1 MKRTIT
7 AAAATAA
14 LAGLILSGCA
24 GQPAAPAEEEG
35 PVTLTV
41 SVWNYEQT
49 PEFKALFDA
58 FEAEYPDITIESV
71 DILADDYAE
80 KLTTMLSGGDTTDV
94 LTMKNVTDY
103 SRYANRGQ
111 LLDITDTVEAMDTDK
126 IAGLDPYVVDDAYYA
141 VPYRQ
146 DFWLMYYNK
155 GLFDAAGLDYPDH
168 ITWDEYAELATELT
182 DDSVSPKVYGS
193 YQHTWR
199 SVTQAT
205 AAAQTDGDLLSGDY
219 GFMDDQYELFLGLQQ
234 SGAALD
240 YATAKSQQISYRT
253 MFETGQTA
261 MMPMGSWYIAGIK
274 AAIDGGTSTVDWG
287 VAPLPQVESG
297 DDTVTFGSPTAFAIN
312 KKSAHQAAATKFLE
326 FAAGEEGAKAIAA
339 IGVVPAYGSDAVAE
353 AFTALPT
360 DELSITTFNEPKTV
374 ALEMPVS
381 ENTSDISTILDEEHD
396 LIMVGETSVG
406 DGIAAMDDRVTNE
419 VLG

>member
-14 LAGLILSGCA
+14 LAGLVLSGCA
-24 GQPAAPAEEEG
+24 GQPAESAEEG

-49 PEFKALFDA
+49 PEFTALFDA
-58 FEAEYPDITIESV
+58 FEAEYPDITIEPV
-71 DILADDYAE
+71 DILAEDYAE

-111 LLDITDTVEAMDTDK
+111 LLDVSDTVDGLDTEN
-126 IAGLDPYVVDDAYYA
+126 IAGLDPYELDGAYYA

-146 DFWLMYYNK
+146 DFWLLYYNK

-168 ITWDEYAELATELT
+168 ITWDEYAELATALT
-182 DDSVSPKVYGS
+182 DDSVSPKVFGS

-205 AAAQTDGDLLSGDY
+205 AAAQTGGDLLSGDY
-219 GFMDDQYELFLGLQQ
+219 SFMADQYDLFLELQQ
-234 SGAALD
+234 AGSALD

-253 MFETGQTA
+253 MFETGQAA
-261 MMPMGSWYIAGIK
+261 MLPMGSWYIAGIK

-287 VAPLPQVESG
+287 VAPLPQIESG
-297 DDTVTFGSPTAFAIN
+297 DETVTFGSPTAFAIN
-312 KKSAHQAAATKFLE
+312 KNSAHQAAATKFIE
-326 FAAGEEGAKAIAA
+326 FAAGEQGAAAIAA
-339 IGVVPAYGSDAVAE
+339 IGVVPAYNSDTVAA

-360 DELSITTFNEPKTV
+360 DDLSITTFSEPKTV

-381 ENTSDISTILDEEHD
+381 EITSDVSTILDEEHD
-396 LIMVGETSVG
+396 LVMVGETSVG

>member
-1 MKRTIT
+1 
-7 AAAATAA
+7 
-14 LAGLILSGCA
+14 
-24 GQPAAPAEEEG
+24 
-35 PVTLTV
+35 
-41 SVWNYEQT
+41 
-49 PEFKALFDA
+49 
-58 FEAEYPDITIESV
+58 
-71 DILADDYAE
+71 
-80 KLTTMLSGGDTTDV
+80 
-94 LTMKNVTDY
+94 
-103 SRYANRGQ
+103 
-111 LLDITDTVEAMDTDK
+111 
-126 IAGLDPYVVDDAYYA
+126 
-141 VPYRQ
+141 
-146 DFWLMYYNK
+146 
-155 GLFDAAGLDYPDH
+155 
-168 ITWDEYAELATELT
+168 
-182 DDSVSPKVYGS
+182 VYGS
-193 YQHTWR
+193 YQHIWR

-205 AAAQTDGDLLSGDY
+205 AAAQNDGDLLSGDY

-234 SGAALD
+234 AGAALD

-253 MFETGQTA
+253 MFETGQAA

-274 AAIDGGTSTVDWG
+274 AAIDGGSTAVDWG

-297 DDTVTFGSPTAFAIN
+297 DETVTFGSPTAFAIN
-312 KKSAHQAAATKFLE
+312 KKSAHQAAAKKFLE

-360 DELSITTFNEPKTV
+360 DDLSITTFNEPKTV

-419 VLG
+419 VLR

>member
-58 FEAEYPDITIESV
+58 FEAEYPDITIEPV

-103 SRYANRGQ
+103 SRYASRGQ

-155 GLFDAAGLDYPDH
+155 GLFDAAGLDDPDH
-168 ITWDEYAELATELT
+168 ITWDDYAELATELT

-261 MMPMGSWYIAGIK
+261 MRPMGSWYIAGIT
-274 AAIDGGTSTVDWG
+274 AAIDSGSTTVDWG

-312 KKSAHQAAATKFLE
+312 KKSEHQSAAKKFLE

-406 DGIAAMDDRVTNE
+406 DGIAAMDDRVTSE